1 MSAEWP
7 ERSEAMIARKIA
19 TKEILLWALRKRRP
33 WRVQGVSMEP
43 EYRAGD
49 LVLIDPNAPVV
60 AGSVVVA
67 RHPFKN
73 LDVIKY
79 VKTVDHDDHVVLESP
94 QGDDS
99 SHFGRVPLHTVRGTV
114 TYNWKAHRPT

>member
-49 LVLIDPNAPVV
+49 LVLIDPT
-60 AGSVVVA
+60 
-67 RHPFKN
+67 H
-73 LDVIKY
+73 L
-79 VKTVDHDDHVVLESP
+79 
-94 QGDDS
+94 
-99 SHFGRVPLHTVRGTV
+99 
-114 TYNWKAHRPT
+114 